1 MSDFFTGWAL
11 WEKMTFI
18 LALCIVMAMGLGGCR
33 NVYTR
38 WRLRQYTSVSIKHP
52 TPNMVEAQTT
62 DEIPFGIKAIERGVE
77 VEGVWISRSNTPVPS
92 GSNSLNNSPATSARA
107 SVASSIFLNEGT
119 IPKPES
125 ASSQSDKSKRHSLIK
140 PSWASHKEVP
150 IVLERDRSTERLVP
164 ESSRSRLPYAGS
176 SRCRHASMPVMSRLR
191 ESMTLSPQ
199 PDYNRESSGSL
210 TDGDQGSQRPSSEPR
225 PSTDPS
231 TSLNSSGSSSRSYR
245 RASQYT
251 YTEPSSENERQ
262 PLAWPRKHKGKGRML
277 DSGADL
283 GLLQSHRMSHV
294 AETGQLGQRTR
305 RIGNASNGRMSPVG
319 LEPLNLKSEAEPESE
334 PEPELPELDMTFPT
348 LSQVDLHFETSSST
362 FSAPVPRGLFET
374 PMPHL
379 DSMSDY
385 SSELD
390 LGVIQ
395 DVIRTR
401 YLDEPRPRCPSPGS
415 KMERRTSSGERRSFQ
430 ADRDSKILRSINS
443 SFQFL
448 RPGTFAQPEAAI
460 VEPAPSI
467 RERSSDRSR
476 KHSRR
481 LRNRQGSNSSS
492 SKRTSFIEIIYGNE
506 RHPS

>member
-1 MSDFFTGWAL
+1 
-11 WEKMTFI
+11 
-18 LALCIVMAMGLGGCR
+18 
-33 NVYTR
+33 
-38 WRLRQYTSVSIKHP
+38 
-52 TPNMVEAQTT
+52 
-62 DEIPFGIKAIERGVE
+62 
-77 VEGVWISRSNTPVPS
+77 
-92 GSNSLNNSPATSARA
+92 
-107 SVASSIFLNEGT
+107 
-119 IPKPES
+119 
-125 ASSQSDKSKRHSLIK
+125 
-140 PSWASHKEVP
+140 
-150 IVLERDRSTERLVP
+150 
-164 ESSRSRLPYAGS
+164 
-176 SRCRHASMPVMSRLR
+176 
-191 ESMTLSPQ
+191 
-199 PDYNRESSGSL
+199 
-210 TDGDQGSQRPSSEPR
+210 
-225 PSTDPS
+225 
-231 TSLNSSGSSSRSYR
+231 
-245 RASQYT
+245 
-251 YTEPSSENERQ
+251 
-262 PLAWPRKHKGKGRML
+262 ML

-443 SFQFL
+443 SFQVL